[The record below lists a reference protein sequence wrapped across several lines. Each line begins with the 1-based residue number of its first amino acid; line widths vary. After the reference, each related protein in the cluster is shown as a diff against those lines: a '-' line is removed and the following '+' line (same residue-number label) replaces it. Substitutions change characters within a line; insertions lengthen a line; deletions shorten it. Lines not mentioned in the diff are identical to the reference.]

1 MVVRLIDPIFQPRHR
16 KRILQRR
23 AVPQQRH
30 GWLGVRPWLVYGYEL
45 GCCWVLVDLSDRKGV
60 GMDMRGKR
68 GRLWEEKSRDAED
81 AEDGGDGVENFLYY
95 APLRG
100 WNG

>member
-1 MVVRLIDPIFQPRHR
+1 
-16 KRILQRR
+16 
-23 AVPQQRH
+23 
-30 GWLGVRPWLVYGYEL
+30 
-45 GCCWVLVDLSDRKGV
+45 
-60 GMDMRGKR
+60 MDMRGKR